1 MARECTNPLQITLT
15 TGSMT
20 FSIAYADMNAVFQSL
35 HGEPI
40 DILSHPSQDLYP
52 KFRYQAALFVLALCT
67 FVIVVVIVLLILYI
81 FLHINVSMIVFDLL
95 ITLFHHLHSRL
106 NVIWQSMI
114 PNIKDQVQWSRIWSK
129 ATLGCLITQQIV
141 NMGCHSKSVCAAW
154 WIRDLQCDARLVYK
168 TCHH

>member
-1 MARECTNPLQITLT
+1 MHESIADHTFT

-20 FSIAYADMNAVFQSL
+20 FPIAYADMNAVFQSL

-95 ITLFHHLHSRL
+95 VTLFHHLHSGL
-106 NVIWQSMI
+106 NVTWQSMI
-114 PNIKDQVQWSRIWSK
+114 PNIKDQVQWPINIYG
-129 ATLGCLITQQIV
+129 LDMI
-141 NMGCHSKSVCAAW
+141 KSNTGMFDYPA
-154 WIRDLQCDARLVYK
+154 DSQ
-168 TCHH
+168 HGMSF